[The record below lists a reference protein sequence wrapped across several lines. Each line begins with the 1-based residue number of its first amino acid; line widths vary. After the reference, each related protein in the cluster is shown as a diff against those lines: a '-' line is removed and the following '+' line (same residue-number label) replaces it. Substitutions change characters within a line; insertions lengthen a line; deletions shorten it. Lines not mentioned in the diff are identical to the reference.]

1 MKLIFE
7 AGRRPSPKGWKENA
21 TARLDLRVHLIV
33 SKLRLGASHMHAHTC
48 TRTHARAFKATE
60 RSEVLTSRGAKRRV
74 RYEKEKTNR
83 AMRMHLRCIRL
94 NLTSFGPLHGPLRSP
109 AAGSLRSKK
118 KKKTLVMCRA
128 PEARWGSPKGDRA
141 HRPQPPNPLP
151 TGTCARM
158 RLRVHVLA
166 FWHDSVV
173 I

>member
-48 TRTHARAFKATE
+48 TRTHARAHMHAHTLHAHTCKATE

-94 NLTSFGPLHGPLRSP
+94 NLTSFGPLHGPLRLR
-109 AAGSLRSKK
+109 LRSAPLPGCGLPSVEKK
-118 KKKTLVMCRA
+118 KKKNLGHVPCTRSEMRE
-128 PEARWGSPKGDRA
+128 PEGWPC
-141 HRPQPPNPLP
+141 
-151 TGTCARM
+151 T
-158 RLRVHVLA
+158 
-166 FWHDSVV
+166 
-173 I
+173 